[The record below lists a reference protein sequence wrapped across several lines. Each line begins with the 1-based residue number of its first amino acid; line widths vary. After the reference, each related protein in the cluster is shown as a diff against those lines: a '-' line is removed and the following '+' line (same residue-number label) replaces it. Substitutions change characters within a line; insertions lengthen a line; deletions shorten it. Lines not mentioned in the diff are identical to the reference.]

1 MDATD
6 RQERRKTIAS
16 FFVPVFIGLF
26 FLGWGFLLFF
36 LIGDK
41 WPPGWYYGSIPDVPG
56 QSVYSTS
63 NSKLFLLNATSPEKQ
78 GVVERQHVM
87 GREKNPNFNLG
98 EELK

>member
-1 MDATD
+1 MKAKLEE
-6 RQERRKTIAS
+6 ERRKTIAS
-16 FFVPVFIGLF
+16 YFVPVSIALL
-26 FLGWGFLLFF
+26 FLGWGFLLFS

-41 WPPGWYYGSIPDVPG
+41 WPPQWYYGSVPDVPG

-87 GREKNPNFNLG
+87 GRENNPNFDLG